1 MYRFL
6 VQKRGKINKTC
17 GQRQKT
23 KTLPVKLWTL
33 FLLSIY
39 SFCTTYP
46 CCHIFSSFFWLMV
59 WVWISESQKK
69 YSVVWNKLPWWKM
82 SQITPNLL
90 GKKYLW
96 RKWELAGV
104 KLIFFNP
111 LLQVIHVLIVI
122 VPLKSRQKVSEN
134 VVFLHSSHFR
144 LEQTFAHLFGEPIMP
159 GVICR
164 HWGVFT
170 SGKRADIGV
179 KGSRSDT
186 AKSSSS
192 SEHK

>member
-1 MYRFL
+1 MNSFPFIY
-6 VQKRGKINKTC
+6 I
-17 GQRQKT
+17 
-23 KTLPVKLWTL
+23 
-33 FLLSIY
+33 FLLYNCYLILKD
-39 SFCTTYP
+39 TYP
-46 CCHIFSSFFWLMV
+46 CCHIFSFFFWLMV

-96 RKWELAGV
+96 RKWEPAGV

-111 LLQVIHVLIVI
+111 LLQLIHVLIVI
-122 VPLKSRQKVSEN
+122 VPLKSRQKLSEN

-192 SEHK
+192 SEYKEGSCVSRHGQEEWLVVV

>member
-1 MYRFL
+1 M
-6 VQKRGKINKTC
+6 
-17 GQRQKT
+17 
-23 KTLPVKLWTL
+23 LPHLLIVLLTDGVGVKLWK
-33 FLLSIY
+33 SKEIQ
-39 SFCTTYP
+39 
-46 CCHIFSSFFWLMV
+46 CCVKQTSMM
-59 WVWISESQKK
+59 
-69 YSVVWNKLPWWKM
+69 KM
-82 SQITPNLL
+82 SQIKPNLL

-96 RKWELAGV
+96 RRWELAGV
-104 KLIFFNP
+104 KLIFFYP
-111 LLQVIHVLIVI
+111 LLQSIHVLIII
-122 VPLKSRQKVSEN
+122 VPLKLRQKLSEN

-192 SEHK
+192 SEHKEGSCMSRHGQEEWLVVV